1 MCLNVFLESVWG
13 GNRRIERERGDVR
26 ICGSQRSASGV
37 ILRCLTPFF
46 HMFSWSEV
54 GLLGQADCPVRSSD
68 LPACLCLPALELHVH
83 ITRPRLYIVWGIE
96 LWSSCS
102 ISSTIS
108 TEQFSHSLDIFEYA
122 LLCSCVQ

>member
-1 MCLNVFLESVWG
+1 MYFLKVCVW

-54 GLLGQADCPVRSSD
+54 GLLGQADYPVRSSD
-68 LPACLCLPALELHVH
+68 FPALELHVH

-102 ISSTIS
+102 ISSIIS
-108 TEQFSHSLDIFEYA
+108 TEQFPHSLDIFEYA
-122 LLCSCVQ
+122 LLCSFVQ